1 MLSNNECV
9 LILVSCL
16 KIMNVAGAYSV
27 LGISWG
33 FLCVHNFTNTIKY
46 VRSGAS
52 FSLGSLTLSP
62 LLFRVIAY
70 GMDDSE
76 ARIYA

>member
-1 MLSNNECV
+1 M
-9 LILVSCL
+9 
-16 KIMNVAGAYSV
+16 

-46 VRSGAS
+46 VGSGAP

-76 ARIYA
+76 ARIYS